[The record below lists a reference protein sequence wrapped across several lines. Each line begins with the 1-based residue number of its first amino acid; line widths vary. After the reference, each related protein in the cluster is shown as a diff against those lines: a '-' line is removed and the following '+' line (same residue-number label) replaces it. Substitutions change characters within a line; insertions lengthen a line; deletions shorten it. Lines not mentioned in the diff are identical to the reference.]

1 MTATDITRMRILVV
15 EDHPVLQEV
24 IREHI
29 ERLPRVKA
37 CSVAPSA
44 EAALAMFEQ
53 WAPDLMLIDLSL
65 PGMNGIA
72 LIAELRRKYGYLHC
86 AILSG
91 HVSQAYVR
99 QALAAGAQAY
109 VLKGDPAEIER
120 GIDAIVAGK
129 LYLSE
134 GLKLPA

>member
-1 MTATDITRMRILVV
+1 MMASGMTPIRVLIV

-24 IREHI
+24 LREHI
-29 ERLPRVKA
+29 ARLPRVAA
-37 CSVAPSA
+37 CGVAPSA

-53 WAPDLMLIDLSL
+53 WAPDLMLVDLSL

-72 LIAELRRKYGYLHC
+72 LIAELRMRYGFLQC

-109 VLKGDPAEIER
+109 LLKGDPGEIER

-129 LYLSE
+129 PYLSE
-134 GLKLPA
+134 GLKQPA

>member
-1 MTATDITRMRILVV
+1 MMATSMPRLRVLIV

-24 IREHI
+24 IREHVA
-29 ERLPRVKA
+29 RLPRVEA
-37 CSVAPSA
+37 CSVVPSA
-44 EAALAMFEQ
+44 EAALKVFEQ
-53 WAPDLMLIDLSL
+53 WTPDLMLIDLSL

-72 LIAELRRKYGYLHC
+72 LIAELRKRHGYLHC

-91 HVSQAYVR
+91 HVSQSYVR

-109 VLKGDPAEIER
+109 LLKGDPEEIER
-120 GIDAIVAGK
+120 GIEAIVAGES
-129 LYLSE
+129 YLSP